1 MSGLIRHLAIL
12 CFSEECRVGYSSNK
26 REYSKHL
33 QNAQGVL
40 VKLHRLKLGAQSIL
54 FAATDQT
61 RVPRRS

>member
-1 MSGLIRHLAIL
+1 MSGLIRHLAAL
-12 CFSEECRVGYSSNK
+12 CLSEECGVGYSSNQ

-40 VKLHRLKLGAQSIL
+40 VKLHRFKLGVQTII

-61 RVPRRS
+61 RVPPHS